1 MWGGELFVP
10 KISSYKI
17 VDVAKAIS
25 PNCKIKIIGLRPGE
39 KIHEEMIT
47 VSDSGNT
54 LEFNDYYVIMPST
67 IEFMSWKLPDF
78 IKNSGKSP
86 AKFCTE
92 NFSYDSLNN
101 KDFLNAY
108 ITIQKICN
116 RNKEKEILINS
127 ARPVLKA
134 LAPQTPMEI
143 ADLLARELL
152 VTESGAETLR
162 RVGDLI

>member
-1 MWGGELFVP
+1 MRYRTALHPEFPFFDWER
-10 KISSYKI
+10 K
-17 VDVAKAIS
+17 
-25 PNCKIKIIGLRPGE
+25 
-39 KIHEEMIT
+39 
-47 VSDSGNT
+47 GNIPT
-54 LEFNDYYVIMPST
+54 
-67 IEFMSWKLPDF
+67 
-78 IKNSGKSP
+78 
-86 AKFCTE
+86 
-92 NFSYDSLNN
+92 
-101 KDFLNAY
+101 

-116 RNKEKEILINS
+116 RNKEKEILIDR